1 MNKYEESC
9 SFAVRQFSTLT
20 LISGY
25 QKCVVSYKNT
35 RYQKVC
41 VYKDLSLYISS
52 SDVWIFSFNIVIQ
65 YWVLGVLIHWC
76 RQFSKPSLSYLP
88 KFIP

>member
-41 VYKDLSLYISS
+41 VYKDISLYTCVVTCNTYQYIN
-52 SDVWIFSFNIVIQ
+52 IFIQ
-65 YWVLGVLIHWC
+65 YSDTILGFRCMDTL
-76 RQFSKPSLSYLP
+76 L
-88 KFIP
+88 